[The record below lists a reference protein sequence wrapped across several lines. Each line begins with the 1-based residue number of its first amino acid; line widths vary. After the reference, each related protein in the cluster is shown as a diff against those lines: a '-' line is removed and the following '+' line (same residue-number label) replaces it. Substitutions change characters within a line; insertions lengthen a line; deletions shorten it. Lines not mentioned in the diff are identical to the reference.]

1 MVRRGNQGYRN
12 LVIGLALPFV
22 LSGCLMDEPEAQ
34 ATTSNAPPSSRTN
47 NPPRL
52 AGNAPRI
59 VKIGVQYSFMP
70 TATDPEGDLITFR
83 ISNRPAW
90 MSFDSDIG
98 FLTGTP
104 SPGNEGTYN
113 DIEIS
118 ATDGELSTAL
128 PPFSI
133 TVESTAAPNMPPEI
147 DGIPATN
154 VIVGNNYSFTPSG
167 SDPDGDLLTYS
178 IANRPTWATFNSASG
193 RLSGAPNAGNIGTN
207 SNIAITVSDGVLTS
221 SLPAFSITVAAAN
234 SAPQITGTPDTNV
247 TVGQNYLFTPT
258 ASDVDGD
265 QLTYSIQ
272 NRPGWGQFNTSTGAL
287 SGSPQ
292 SGDVGSYANITISVS
307 DGSLTNS
314 LTGFAITVN
323 QISTGSATLS
333 WIPPTEND
341 DGTPLT
347 DLAGYKIYYGTTP
360 GSYPNQITINNP
372 GIASYVVDNLTS
384 NTWYFVSTS
393 FNSTGV
399 ESPFSN
405 VATRTVN

>member
-1 MVRRGNQGYRN
+1 MVRQRVQGYRYV
-12 LVIGLALPFV
+12 VIGLALPFV

-34 ATTSNAPPSSRTN
+34 ATASNVPPSSRAN
-47 NPPRL
+47 NPPQL
-52 AGNAPRI
+52 SGNAPRI

-83 ISNRPAW
+83 ISNRPTW
-90 MSFDSDIG
+90 MSFNSDIG

-104 SPGNEGTYN
+104 SSGNEGTYN
-113 DIEIS
+113 DIEIT
-118 ATDGELSTAL
+118 ATDGELSTTL

-207 SNIAITVSDGVLTS
+207 TNIAITVSDGVLTS

-234 SAPQITGTPDTNV
+234 SAPQISGAPDNRV
-247 TVGQNYLFTPT
+247 TVGQNYLFTPS

-265 QLTYSIQ
+265 QLTYTIQ
-272 NRPGWGQFNTSTGAL
+272 NRPGWAQFNSSTGDL
-287 SGSPQ
+287 SGTPQ
-292 SGDVGSYANITISVS
+292 AANVGSYSNIIISVS
-307 DGSLTNS
+307 DGSVSDS
-314 LTGFAITVN
+314 LPGFAITVD
-323 QISTGSATLS
+323 QVSTGAATLS
-333 WIPPTEND
+333 WTPPTEND
-341 DGTPLT
+341 DGTPLVN
-347 DLAGYKIYYGTTP
+347 LAGYRIYYGTTP
-360 GSYPNQITINNP
+360 GNYPNQITISNP
-372 GIASYVVDNLTS
+372 GITSYVVDNLAP

-393 FNSTGV
+393 FNSTGM
-399 ESPFSN
+399 ESGISN
-405 VATRTVN
+405 MTTITIN